1 MANYALGITP
11 LVNDLAN
18 KIAALIL
25 KVKQAWYADD
35 SSAIGKLEAI
45 KVWWDTLCE
54 LGPKYGYYPKA
65 SKTILILKDIA
76 YLPHAK
82 MLFSNCGMKIVCD
95 GQRHLGAVIGSDAH
109 KTSYVSSK
117 VSKWIEDIK
126 ELSKIAVDEPQAALS
141 AYTKGICHRWA
152 FIQRTTPDIGH
163 L

>member
-1 MANYALGITP
+1 MPAQLIINDHVKLEKISSEERPTQGDVAAMANYALAITP

-35 SSAIGKLEAI
+35 SFAIGKLEAI

-54 LGPKYGYYPKA
+54 VLGPKYGYYPKA

-95 GQRHLGAVIGSDAH
+95 GQRHLGAVIGCDAH
-109 KTSYVSSK
+109 KSQDQLRLFQSIK
-117 VSKWIEDIK
+117 VDRR
-126 ELSKIAVDEPQAALS
+126 
-141 AYTKGICHRWA
+141 Y
-152 FIQRTTPDIGH
+152 
-163 L
+163 